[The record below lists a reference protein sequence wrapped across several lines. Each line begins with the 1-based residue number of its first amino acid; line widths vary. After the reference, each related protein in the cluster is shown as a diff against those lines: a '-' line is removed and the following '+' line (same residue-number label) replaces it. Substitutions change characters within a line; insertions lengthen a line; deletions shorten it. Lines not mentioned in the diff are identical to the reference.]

1 MESSLENVN
10 TKILIGHVYVT
21 DVCARFEFDKE
32 AVDAYRVWRRYHEN
46 LQKVIP
52 VYADEEVEEFTDEEG
67 DISV

>member
-1 MESSLENVN
+1 MENVN
-10 TKILIGHVYVT
+10 TKVLIGHIYVT

-32 AVDAYRVWRRYHEN
+32 PMDEYRVWRRYHEN

-52 VYADEEVEEFTDEEG
+52 AYADEEVEEFTDEEG

>member
-32 AVDAYRVWRRYHEN
+32 AVDSYRVWRRYHEN

-52 VYADEEVEEFTDEEG
+52 VYADEEVGEFTDEEG
-67 DISV
+67 NISV